1 MSGTSFQTSIEAVRK
16 WHTLAERRR
25 RHYVELYRSE
35 RWRRYFTEDAFLLH
49 MRDVIENAETW
60 AKILERMI
68 GPREGAEA
76 A

>member
-16 WHTLAERRR
+16 WHVLAERRR
-25 RHYVELYRSE
+25 RHHVELYRSE
-35 RWRRYFTEDAFLLH
+35 RWRRYFTEEAFLLH

-60 AKILERMI
+60 AKILERMT